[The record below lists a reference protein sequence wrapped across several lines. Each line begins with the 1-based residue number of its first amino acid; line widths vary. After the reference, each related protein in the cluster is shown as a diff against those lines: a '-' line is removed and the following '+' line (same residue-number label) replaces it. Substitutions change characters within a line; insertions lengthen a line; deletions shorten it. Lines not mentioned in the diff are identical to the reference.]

1 MRRELYLLAA
11 ALLFVS
17 GNLTAGYI
25 LSCTAGSIRTAAAL
39 IFLTCIADIALIFLI
54 KRRIPWIV
62 LTAFPFLGASGAAAH
77 EFFRPGPGTSSLS
90 ASRSM
95 TVEGI
100 ISDGGLSSS
109 GRPFLEVD
117 RATPSWPPA
126 WDARGWRILPRTST
140 TAGGWRGRGY
150 SIPAF
155 SGTIPASTSGPVPP
169 LPSAFSRQE

>member
-11 ALLFVS
+11 ALLFIS

-39 IFLTCIADIALIFLI
+39 IFLACIADIALIFLI

-100 ISDGGLSSS
+100 ISDGGLS
-109 GRPFLEVD
+109 
-117 RATPSWPPA
+117 A
-126 WDARGWRILPRTST
+126 WDARGWRILLRTST